1 MRPGA
6 WVGFR
11 GVNSTT
17 VNLAGGTTN
26 NVTILGTSTPVT
38 GNPNGAIDNIF
49 VEAISIATTINLGGG
64 NDTAIVHRTG
74 AAALPANR
82 TTRGTR
88 LLVVDRPAATAA
100 L

>member
-38 GNPNGAIDNIF
+38 VNANGAIDNIF

-64 NDTAIVHRTG
+64 NDTPIVHGTR
-74 AAALPANR
+74 AAALHGNGPP
-82 TTRGTR
+82 RGTH
-88 LLVVDRPAATAA
+88 LPVVHRSAATA
-100 L
+100 